1 MAFDECVENPST
13 HAYAKQSCER
23 TMRWLERCIE
33 VRKQLLAEPDCVNP
47 QQMLFGINQGAIYPD
62 LRIWHA
68 KEIAKLPCDGYAIG
82 GLAVGEPTETMYEIL
97 DAVVPYLPQDKP
109 RYLMGVGTPWN
120 IIEGVYRGV
129 DFFDCVTA
137 SCSPGRVSSTSR
149 TKNISWTISRSIPT
163 ASALPAGTTPA
174 PTCAI
179 CSRRRRCWLCAWR

>member
-23 TMRWLERCIE
+23 TLRWLERCIE

-120 IIEGVYRGV
+120 IIEGVCPRRGLLRLRYA
-129 DFFDCVTA
+129 C
-137 SCSPGRVSSTSR
+137 PQRPSR
-149 TKNISWTISRSIPT
+149 QAVHLEGCHQHQERKI
-163 ASALPAGTTPA
+163 
-174 PTCAI
+174 
-179 CSRRRRCWLCAWR
+179 